1 MSAFVVFAIIVTLL
15 LLIYYAA
22 MITWD
27 LRKLGKQPSSSKEE
41 FDVSSMQEEE
51 GAFAVDETQFRLP
64 DAGEEQMREPQEQE
78 QQPVIRTD
86 KPSAAVAKIMEVQ
99 DKMESI
105 GFETTCS
112 AEVDE
117 FADLFE
123 QGDWVGGKFRPKF

>member
-1 MSAFVVFAIIVTLL
+1 MSAYVVFAIIFTLL
-15 LLIYYAA
+15 LLIYYAI
-22 MITWD
+22 MITLD
-27 LRKLGKQPSSSKEE
+27 LRKLGKQPSTSKEE
-41 FDVSSMQEEE
+41 FDVSSMQEED
-51 GAFAVDETQFRLP
+51 GAFAVDENQFRLP
-64 DAGEEQMREPQEQE
+64 DVSEEQTREQRAEE

-86 KPSAAVAKIMEVQ
+86 KPSAAAAKIAEVQ